1 MIQKKAKKKLTGF
14 GAKLTPAQVRWA
26 RKVYSKGQFTQ
37 NEIAAKLEVTQPAV
51 SMMLYRKTYRKIA

>member
-1 MIQKKAKKKLTGF
+1 MKKLTGF

-26 RKVYSKGQFTQ
+26 RKVYVEGKFTQ

-51 SMMLYRKTYRKIA
+51 SMMLCSKTYQRI

>member
-1 MIQKKAKKKLTGF
+1 MKKLTGF

-26 RKVYSKGQFTQ
+26 RKVYVEGKFTQ

-51 SMMLYRKTYRKIA
+51 SMMLHNKTYRKVQ